1 MEKGIGQ
8 GLQRKSMKRRKS
20 KGFAKALAE
29 YLVSDSYMY
38 APLINSPLSKPPVLP
53 PEYPSSTVEEAA
65 WDASAR
71 SSATPGRMARGAQLL
86 NRLLVK

>member
-20 KGFAKALAE
+20 KGFAKALAQ

-53 PEYPSSTVEEAA
+53 PEYPFSTVEEAA

-71 SSATPGRMARGAQLL
+71 SSATPASWHPTTVLIISYL
-86 NRLLVK
+86 TT